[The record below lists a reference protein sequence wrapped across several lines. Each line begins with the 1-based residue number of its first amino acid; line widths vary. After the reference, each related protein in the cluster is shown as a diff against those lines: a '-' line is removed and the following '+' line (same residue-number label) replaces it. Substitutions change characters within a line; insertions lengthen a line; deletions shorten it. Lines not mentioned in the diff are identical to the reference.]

1 MTETVRNISEKLNLE
16 AALWYAEQGWYVFPL
31 YEISR
36 GQCSC
41 AAGSR
46 CGAPGKHPRSAKGF
60 KDATVDPAVIQRWF
74 RQWPAAG
81 IGIATGLSGLVA
93 IDIDPR
99 NQGDKTLA
107 ALEKEYGKLPRT
119 PHHITGG
126 DGDHH
131 LFEKPQ
137 GDFDCFVLGQGID
150 VKADGGYIVAPPT
163 WHISGKQYRA
173 DPDARFPSTPL
184 APLPEWIVEKKK
196 QKKKSRRSS
205 AKVTE
210 GFLGAAMEHAGWLGK
225 AMGLDR
231 TAVQCPWESEHTS
244 GVSKDGSTVV
254 FAPVEGSRTGY
265 FHCSHSHCSTRTQVE
280 VIDAIPEEAKQSAR
294 ERLGMD
300 ENYTP
305 RATTT
310 TSPRDVNWKQS
321 LCFDQH
327 GNMSKEPGNI
337 EIILKN
343 DPLWEGC
350 LGYDEFK
357 NVKAW
362 LKSPPPI
369 VGMTMPAVG
378 PVLDKDAVYIQQFF
392 KKNNNVSFGPDAV
405 RAGLEKACD
414 ANLIHPVK
422 DYLKA
427 LQWDGQPRLC
437 RLYATYFGADDVD
450 YTRLISP
457 WWVTSAVAR
466 VFDPGCK
473 VDSVLILEGA
483 QGAGKSTAVS
493 ILADPWF
500 CDTPINI
507 GDVNAYLTMRGRWI
521 IELAELESLNRAEA
535 SKAKAFFTSPID
547 TYRAPYGRDILE
559 IPRQCVFVG
568 TVNHG
573 EYLRD
578 ETGGRRFQPIKCGTI
593 NLDLLAKHKDQLWAE
608 AVTMYQCGEVW
619 WARTPEENK
628 LCGTEQSERF
638 VEDEWKH
645 EISTYAAELKDVS
658 VRDIL
663 TKHFKFLPKEWTRA
677 HEMRVASCLKRLKF
691 EKFKEGG
698 VIRWKKPKPDT
709 SDT

>member
-16 AALWYAEQGWYVFPL
+16 AALWYAEQGWHVFPL

-60 KDATVDPAVIQRWF
+60 KDATTDPAVIQRWF

-81 IGIATGLSGLVA
+81 IGIATGLSGIVVL
-93 IDIDPR
+93 DIDPR

-107 ALEKEYGKLPRT
+107 QLLAEHGALPHTPR
-119 PHHITGG
+119 ILTGG
-126 DGDHH
+126 GGEH
-131 LFEKPQ
+131 FYFRKPA
-137 GDFDCFVLGQGID
+137 GDFDSFVLAQGID
-150 VKADGGYIVAPPT
+150 VKSDGGYVVAAPT
-163 WHISGKQYRA
+163 MHIMGVQYRA
-173 DPDARFPSTPL
+173 DPDAHPARTEL
-184 APLPEWIVEKKK
+184 AELPEWIQAKKK
-196 QKKKSRRSS
+196 ESKKKRKSS

-244 GVSKDGSTVV
+244 GVTRDGSSVV
-254 FAPVEGSRTGY
+254 FAPVEGSRTGWVT
-265 FHCSHSHCSTRTQVE
+265 CLHSHCKNRTQLE
-280 VIDAIPEEAKQSAR
+280 WIDALPEEAKQAAR

-305 RATTT
+305 RATTAAA
-310 TSPRDVNWKQS
+310 PRDINWKQS

-357 NVKAW
+357 NVKVW
-362 LKSPPPI
+362 LKPPPAI

-422 DYLKA
+422 DYLKS
-427 LQWDGQPRLC
+427 LSWDGQPRLC
-437 RLYATYFGADDVD
+437 RLYATYFGADDND

-457 WWVTSAVAR
+457 WWMTSAVAR

-578 ETGGRRFQPIKCGTI
+578 ETGGRRFQPVKCETI
-593 NLDLLAKHKDQLWAE
+593 HIELLRKHKDQLWAE

-619 WARTPEENK
+619 WPKTDGEAK
-628 LCGTEQSERF
+628 LCGTQQSERF
-638 VEDEWKH
+638 VEDVWEG
-645 EISTYAAELKDVS
+645 EIKTHCTGMTETS

-663 TKHFKFLPKEWTRA
+663 DKCFGLLSKDWTRA
-677 HEMRVASCLKRLKF
+677 QEMRVASCLKRLKF
-691 EKFKEGG
+691 KKSKSAG
-698 VIRWKKPKPDT
+698 VSVWTRAPRDT
-709 SDT
+709 LDT